1 MKIDAKK
8 MEMKI
13 FLGSFF
19 TAFLLGTQAYA
30 LRQAQ
35 ISAAKTKKKTKKRF
49 LSCVWR
55 FGNEKNHRWKK
66 KRAEKETK
74 EKRERTTRH
83 TIFERFLNFFF
94 FLPTKKDRWKKKATD
109 INVAIFFRFED
120 WLDSLLLLD
129 VF

>member
-49 LSCVWR
+49 LICVWR

-66 KRAEKETK
+66 KKS
-74 EKRERTTRH
+74 RERNKRKKRKNDKAH
-83 TIFERFLNFFF
+83 NF
-94 FLPTKKDRWKKKATD
+94 RE
-109 INVAIFFRFED
+109 I
-120 WLDSLLLLD
+120 S
-129 VF
+129 

>member
-35 ISAAKTKKKTKKRF
+35 ISVAKTKKKTKKRF
-49 LSCVWR
+49 LICVWR

-94 FLPTKKDRWKKKATD
+94 CQMEKKS
-109 INVAIFFRFED
+109 N
-120 WLDSLLLLD
+120 
-129 VF
+129 